1 MNVHS
6 RAAPPPATTTTPR
19 AAGTTYAVIGDSVV
33 HVADGIGCPFCG
45 RRLQAT
51 DVKVEAGEVNF
62 ICRGDGCHRDILRIR
77 PAS

>member
-1 MNVHS
+1 
-6 RAAPPPATTTTPR
+6 
-19 AAGTTYAVIGDSVV
+19 VV